1 MEDGETG
8 SFTTFLI
15 WDEVTVRWEWYD
27 DEDLSAD
34 GFFDI
39 FVYRDG
45 INITH
50 DIPKYQFQWIEQEV
64 KEYAGYE
71 PPSRQRVSHALNA
84 HFNKTY

>member
-39 FVYRDG
+39 FVS
-45 INITH
+45 ICFTPAI
-50 DIPKYQFQWIEQEV
+50 F
-64 KEYAGYE
+64 
-71 PPSRQRVSHALNA
+71 
-84 HFNKTY
+84 